1 MYVSSRQERRGRR
14 ASALD
19 GQPGAS
25 SCTAQHMLACRARPA
40 PTACLELT
48 FFSGMVHGP
57 PIFHGSLPSPCVT
70 ATLIED
76 CSLLCASFLAVYA
89 AAGWFRVASHCMRS
103 IWCAGFSLGSP
114 RDRPRWLLVAALNV
128 ESLIVDCL
136 PVHASFWA
144 GSWANGR
151 SCFEFFLAWAL
162 PCDGSPHGAPRVRP
176 ERVQNGSRGAA
187 RRPIFDVVDGSTS
200 PYLPLIFP

>member
-1 MYVSSRQERRGRR
+1 MPILQYRTITLYLLGRNSLHRGCCRRSRQERRGRR

-76 CSLLCASFLAVYA
+76 CSLLCASFLAGYA

-114 RDRPRWLLVAALNV
+114 RERPRW
-128 ESLIVDCL
+128 C
-136 PVHASFWA
+136 
-144 GSWANGR
+144 SWR
-151 SCFEFFLAWAL
+151 
-162 PCDGSPHGAPRVRP
+162 
-176 ERVQNGSRGAA
+176 
-187 RRPIFDVVDGSTS
+187 
-200 PYLPLIFP
+200 